1 MNDHRLD
8 RLLDAAS
15 ARLRGEPAGPLP
27 DSLRAALAG
36 RRRARLWTRTLA
48 VGGVAASMAAV
59 SLLLVLPG
67 RHGRPNPIDFT
78 PRTPGPAT
86 DLARLEPRATPAGSP
101 TLGYYA
107 RSIATNGP
115 GPEAALDRCEHGRA
129 SGSPSDDGSG
139 RGRIGRHL
147 ASAVIHRSQADA
159 TRRGPRF
166 GWCTGPWN
174 A

>member
-36 RRRARLWTRTLA
+36 RRRARVRTRALA
-48 VGGVAASMAAV
+48 VGGVAASIAAIAM
-59 SLLLVLPG
+59 LLVLPG
-67 RHGRPNPIDFT
+67 RRGRPNPIDFT
-78 PRTPGPAT
+78 PRAPAST
-86 DLARLEPRATPAGSP
+86 VDVAQVEPHAAPTGSP

-115 GPEAALDRCEHGRA
+115 GAEAALDHAAARTADERIEPVRA
-129 SGSPSDDGSG
+129 
-139 RGRIGRHL
+139 R
-147 ASAVIHRSQADA
+147 
-159 TRRGPRF
+159 TREWKPE
-166 GWCTGPWN
+166 
-174 A
+174 

>member
-36 RRRARLWTRTLA
+36 RRRARLRTRTLA
-48 VGGVAASMAAV
+48 VGSVAASIAAV
-59 SLLLVLPG
+59 AALLLLPG

-78 PRTPGPAT
+78 PHAT
-86 DLARLEPRATPAGSP
+86 AKVTGAAHVEPHAPPAGSP

-115 GPEAALDRCEHGRA
+115 GPEAAMDRAAARTAGDRSEPVRA
-129 SGSPSDDGSG
+129 W
-139 RGRIGRHL
+139 
-147 ASAVIHRSQADA
+147 
-159 TRRGPRF
+159 TREWKPD
-166 GWCTGPWN
+166 
-174 A
+174 

>member
-36 RRRARLWTRTLA
+36 RRRARVWTRA
-48 VGGVAASMAAV
+48 VAV
-59 SLLLVLPG
+59 SGVGASVAVIAMLLVLPG
-67 RHGRPNPIDFT
+67 RRGQPNPIDFT
-78 PRTPGPAT
+78 PHATGQAT
-86 DLARLEPRATPAGSP
+86 DSARIEPHAPSAGSP

-115 GPEAALDRCEHGRA
+115 GAEAALDHAAAGTTNEQSEPVRA
-129 SGSPSDDGSG
+129 W
-139 RGRIGRHL
+139 
-147 ASAVIHRSQADA
+147 
-159 TRRGPRF
+159 TREWKPE
-166 GWCTGPWN
+166 
-174 A
+174 

>member
-78 PRTPGPAT
+78 PRPPGPAT

-115 GPEAALDRCEHGRA
+115 GPEAALDRAAARTTGERSEPVRA
-129 SGSPSDDGSG
+129 W
-139 RGRIGRHL
+139 
-147 ASAVIHRSQADA
+147 
-159 TRRGPRF
+159 TREWKPE
-166 GWCTGPWN
+166 
-174 A
+174 

>member
-36 RRRARLWTRTLA
+36 RRRARLRTRTLA
-48 VGGVAASMAAV
+48 VGSVAASIAAV
-59 SLLLVLPG
+59 AALLLLPG
-67 RHGRPNPIDFT
+67 RRGRPNPIDFT
-78 PRTPGPAT
+78 PHATGQAT
-86 DLARLEPRATPAGSP
+86 DSAHIEPHAPSAGSP

-115 GPEAALDRCEHGRA
+115 GPEAALDRAAARTAADRSEPVRA
-129 SGSPSDDGSG
+129 W
-139 RGRIGRHL
+139 
-147 ASAVIHRSQADA
+147 
-159 TRRGPRF
+159 TREWKPD
-166 GWCTGPWN
+166 
-174 A
+174 

>member
-48 VGGVAASMAAV
+48 VSGVAASVAV
-59 SLLLVLPG
+59 IAMLLVLPG
-67 RHGRPNPIDFT
+67 RRGRPNPIDFT
-78 PRTPGPAT
+78 PHATGQATGQAT
-86 DLARLEPRATPAGSP
+86 DSAHIEPHAPSAGSP

-115 GPEAALDRCEHGRA
+115 GPEAALDRAAARTAGDRSEPVRA
-129 SGSPSDDGSG
+129 W
-139 RGRIGRHL
+139 
-147 ASAVIHRSQADA
+147 
-159 TRRGPRF
+159 TREWKPD
-166 GWCTGPWN
+166 
-174 A
+174 